1 MSSSGAGERDLFT
14 SESQR
19 WYTLA
24 IFIILGWLLYL
35 LSPILTPFVVSAML
49 AYLADPLVDKLEAR
63 KIRRVFAVSLVFL
76 LILLVL
82 LILGVVI
89 MPQLEAQISKLFKQ
103 IPAYIEWT
111 KSTLIPWIN
120 ERFGNYIDF
129 SDVGQIQNLL
139 SENWKE
145 AGGTIL
151 GMLATV
157 SESGFTLLGWAAN
170 LVLIPVLTF
179 YLLRDWDYL
188 VAGIHALL
196 PRSIEPTISG
206 LARES
211 DEMLGAF
218 LRGQIFVMAGLGI
231 IYTSGLMLVGLDFAL
246 LIGLFAGLVSFV
258 PYLGLIIGILLAGI
272 AAIMQFK
279 GIDMLPWVVLVFI
292 AGQLVEGMFLT
303 PKLVGD
309 RIGMHPVA
317 VIFAIMA
324 GGQLYG
330 FFGILLALPVAS
342 VVMVLV
348 RHALLRYRSS
358 GLYHGNQPV
367 SELIADKD

>member
-1 MSSSGAGERDLFT
+1 MFT
-14 SESQR
+14 NESQR
-19 WYTLA
+19 WYSLA

-89 MPQLEAQISKLFKQ
+89 MPQLETQISTLLKQ

-111 KSTLIPWIN
+111 KTTLIPWMN
-120 ERFGNYIDF
+120 ERFGNYINF

-151 GMLATV
+151 GMLGTV
-157 SESGFTLLGWAAN
+157 SESGITLLGWAAN

-179 YLLRDWDYL
+179 YLLRDWDNL

-218 LRGQIFVMAGLGI
+218 LRGQILVMAGLSI

-258 PYLGLIIGILLAGI
+258 PYLGLIIGILFAGI

-279 GIDMLPWVVLVFI
+279 GIDMLPWVILVFI
-292 AGQLVEGMFLT
+292 VGQLVEGMFLT

-348 RHALLRYRSS
+348 RHALLRYRAS

-367 SELIADKD
+367 SELISDKD

>member
-1 MSSSGAGERDLFT
+1 
-14 SESQR
+14 
-19 WYTLA
+19 
-24 IFIILGWLLYL
+24 
-35 LSPILTPFVVSAML
+35 
-49 AYLADPLVDKLEAR
+49 
-63 KIRRVFAVSLVFL
+63 
-76 LILLVL
+76 
-82 LILGVVI
+82 
-89 MPQLEAQISKLFKQ
+89 
-103 IPAYIEWT
+103 
-111 KSTLIPWIN
+111 
-120 ERFGNYIDF
+120 
-129 SDVGQIQNLL
+129 
-139 SENWKE
+139 
-145 AGGTIL
+145 
-151 GMLATV
+151 
-157 SESGFTLLGWAAN
+157 
-170 LVLIPVLTF
+170 
-179 YLLRDWDYL
+179 
-188 VAGIHALL
+188 
-196 PRSIEPTISG
+196 
-206 LARES
+206 
-211 DEMLGAF
+211 MLGAF

-279 GIDMLPWVVLVFI
+279 GIDMLPWVVLVCI
-292 AGQLVEGMFLT
+292 TGQLIEGMFLT

>member
-1 MSSSGAGERDLFT
+1 MFAN
-14 SESQR
+14 ESQR
-19 WYTLA
+19 WYALV
-24 IFIILGWLLYL
+24 IFIVLGWLLYL

-49 AYLADPLVDKLEAR
+49 AYLGDPLVDRLEAR
-63 KIRRVFAVSLVFL
+63 KIQRGVGVSLVFL
-76 LILLVL
+76 LILSL
-82 LILGVVI
+82 LLLLAVVI
-89 MPQLEAQISKLFKQ
+89 LPQLETQISKLLRE
-103 IPAYIEWT
+103 IPEYIEWT
-111 KSTLIPWIN
+111 KTTLIPWFN
-120 ERFGNYIDF
+120 ERFGNYINF
-129 SDVGQIQNLL
+129 ADVGQIQNLL

-151 GMLATV
+151 GLLGTV
-157 SESGFTLLGWAAN
+157 SESGITLLGWAAN
-170 LVLIPVLTF
+170 MVLIPVLTF
-179 YLLRDWDYL
+179 YLLRDWDGL
-188 VAGIHALL
+188 IAGIHALL
-196 PRSIEPTISG
+196 PRSIEPTVSG

-218 LRGQIFVMAGLGI
+218 LRGQILVMAGLSV
-231 IYTSGLMLVGLDFAL
+231 IYTSGLMLVGLEFAL

-258 PYLGLIIGILLAGI
+258 PYLGLIIGILFAGI
-272 AAIMQFK
+272 ASIMQFK
-279 GIDMLPWVVLVFI
+279 GIDMLHWVVLVFI
-292 AGQLVEGMFLT
+292 AGQLIEGMFLT

-348 RHALLRYRSS
+348 RHALLRYRAS
-358 GLYHGNQPV
+358 GLYHGNQPI
-367 SELIADKD
+367 SEFMADKD

>member
-1 MSSSGAGERDLFT
+1 MFT

-19 WYTLA
+19 WYSLA

-35 LSPILTPFVVSAML
+35 LSPILTPFVVSALL

-63 KIRRVFAVSLVFL
+63 KIRRVLAVSLVFL

-82 LILGVVI
+82 LILGIVI
-89 MPQLEAQISKLFKQ
+89 MPQLEAQISTLLKQ
-103 IPAYIEWT
+103 IPGYIEWT
-111 KSTLIPWIN
+111 KTTLIPWIN
-120 ERFGNYIDF
+120 DRFGGYINF
-129 SDVGQIQNLL
+129 SDVGQIQSLL

-151 GMLATV
+151 GMLGTV
-157 SESGFTLLGWAAN
+157 SESGITLLGWAAN

-179 YLLRDWDYL
+179 YLLRDWDDL

-196 PRSIEPTISG
+196 PRSIEPTVSG
-206 LARES
+206 LAREA

-218 LRGQIFVMAGLGI
+218 LRGQILVMAGLSI

-258 PYLGLIIGILLAGI
+258 PYLGLIIGILFAGI

-279 GIDMLPWVVLVFI
+279 GIDMLPWVILVFI
-292 AGQLVEGMFLT
+292 VGQLVEGMFLT

-342 VVMVLV
+342 VVIVLV
-348 RHALLRYRSS
+348 RHALLRYRAS

-367 SELIADKD
+367 SEFISDKD

>member
-1 MSSSGAGERDLFT
+1 LFT
-14 SESQR
+14 NESQR
-19 WYTLA
+19 WYSLA

-89 MPQLEAQISKLFKQ
+89 MPQLEDQISTLLKQ

-111 KSTLIPWIN
+111 KTTLIPWIN
-120 ERFGNYIDF
+120 ERFGNYINF
-129 SDVGQIQNLL
+129 ADVGQIQNLL

-151 GMLATV
+151 GMLGKV
-157 SESGFTLLGWAAN
+157 SESGITLLGWAAN

-179 YLLRDWDYL
+179 YLLRDWDNL

-196 PRSIEPTISG
+196 PRSIEPTVSG

-218 LRGQIFVMAGLGI
+218 LRGQILVMAGLSA

-258 PYLGLIIGILLAGI
+258 PYLGLIIGILFAGI

-279 GIDMLPWVVLVFI
+279 GVDMLPWVVLVFVV
-292 AGQLVEGMFLT
+292 GQLVEGMFLT

-348 RHALLRYRSS
+348 RHALLRYRAS
-358 GLYHGNQPV
+358 GLYHGNEPV
-367 SELIADKD
+367 SEFISDKD